1 MIENYSSD
9 DAEKWP
15 NSRKHRTFCWRK
27 HEPSHHAV
35 TLEEDFSP
43 PPLDFDNRT
52 PITYFKLFW
61 DDSIIK
67 NIAEEFHVQETSTSI
82 ITTEKL
88 IEQFLRIQMKLVVVH
103 MPNYELYWTNGT
115 RYEPIAPV
123 CSQKGTRNCYS
134 FYMRMIILQK
144 RKQVFQCRA
153 RPYHRA

>member
-1 MIENYSSD
+1 MED
-9 DAEKWP
+9 
-15 NSRKHRTFCWRK
+15 
-27 HEPSHHAV
+27 
-35 TLEEDFSP
+35 DFSP

-61 DDSIIK
+61 DDSITK
-67 NIAEEFHVQETSTSI
+67 KIAEEFYVQETSTSI

-123 CSQKGTRNCYS
+123 MLSKRYKKL
-134 FYMRMIILQK
+134 LQFLHANDNTPK
-144 RKQVFQCRA
+144 KETGF
-153 RPYHRA
+153 PM